1 MKLLTFIPMEQIN
14 EYAKLE
20 GAELNKV
27 KEVLAFE
34 LTKMIHGEEEA
45 TKAQNA
51 AKALLQAVQIIQIC
65 LKPYSPMMIS
75 QTVQLCFLI

>member
-1 MKLLTFIPMEQIN
+1 MKLLTFVPMEQIN

-45 TKAQNA
+45 TKLRM
-51 AKALLQAVQIIQIC
+51 LLRHFC
-65 LKPYSPMMIS
+65 RWRR
-75 QTVQLCFLI
+75 